1 MHIELKIESVEEFLT
16 MLEAVRGPAPVA
28 LSEAVVG
35 SGDGAIDEEILD
47 IIGQE
52 LVKEQK
58 RLDDLAQVNDMIRD
72 ELREIR
78 TEFKIQR
85 GALDETIAQ
94 VRELQKM
101 AQHVGPWT
109 VEPKKN
115 GKTAMIRGIYC
126 RFCGKE
132 LDTKKSQKIFCSQAC
147 AGRWQAQH
155 KGERPTPRYTL
166 KNEMIGTTVVAGVG
180 VRG

>member
-28 LSEAVVG
+28 FSEAVVG

-85 GALDETIAQ
+85 GALDETILQ
-94 VRELQKM
+94 MRELQKT
-101 AQHVGPWT
+101 AQSGGTLLT
-109 VEPKKN
+109 VPKKN

-132 LDTKKSQKIFCSQAC
+132 LDTKKAQKIFCSQGC
-147 AGRWQAQH
+147 AGRWQGQH
-155 KGERPTPRYTL
+155 KGEHPTPRLTL
-166 KNEMIGTTVVAGVG
+166 KDEMLGTTVVAGEG
-180 VRG
+180 IRD